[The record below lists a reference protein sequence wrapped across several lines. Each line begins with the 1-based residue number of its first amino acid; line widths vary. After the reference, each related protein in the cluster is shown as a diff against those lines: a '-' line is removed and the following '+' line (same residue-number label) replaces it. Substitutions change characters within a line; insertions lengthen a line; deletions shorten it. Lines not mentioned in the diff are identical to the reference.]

1 MSKELKDITE
11 NVMSQIHQGKIK
23 MKPKIYFIIGSILT
37 FLGAVSAF
45 IVSIFLTSLIRF
57 SLRTH
62 LSQGAQY
69 KLDQMLSN
77 FPWWIVIFTIISLS
91 IGIWLVRKYDFS
103 YKIKP
108 WAMVLS
114 FILIIVVAGFTID
127 MMGLNDTLR
136 HRGPM
141 KGMMSKYFQNNTP
154 QQDWRR

>member
-62 LSQGAQY
+62 LGQGAQY

-114 FILIIVVAGFTID
+114 FILIIVVAGFAID